1 MFSRSLLEPG
11 CRAENVSVEGLG
23 DEPLDIISMSYR
35 DHNESF
41 DIDSPAEY
49 STLPGDLMQSGPPGG
64 AMVVGLTKNHDG
76 DVEVVFDKPVQ
87 VQGVVELYVLEPST
101 GGWGLPL
108 LGGSGTDTLT
118 FDADAEGRPALV
130 AGESQIAGF
139 AFPDQESQLVDSYG
153 TRVNLNIDLW
163 K

>member
-1 MFSRSLLEPG
+1 MFSRSLLEPS

-35 DHNESF
+35 VHNESF
-41 DIDSPAEY
+41 DIDSPA
-49 STLPGDLMQSGPPGG
+49 GV

-139 AFPDQESQLVDSYG
+139 SFPDQESQLVDSYG
-153 TRVNLNIDLW
+153 SRVNLNIDLW

>member
-1 MFSRSLLEPG
+1 
-11 CRAENVSVEGLG
+11 
-23 DEPLDIISMSYR
+23 MSYR
-35 DHNESF
+35 GHNESF
-41 DIDSPAEY
+41 DIEPPAEY
-49 STLPGDLMQSGPPGG
+49 SALPGDLMQSGPPGV

-87 VQGVVELYVLEPST
+87 AQGVVEMYVLEPST